1 MCGLSLDWCQG
12 NIYRKPWLSSRNK
25 GFSIWQWQITSW
37 WLACR
42 GYSLTMLNCQWTRFS
57 IHVLSQT
64 WTKPKMNQIESNHTF
79 LLINIPISNLANLY
93 TAASPVNSS
102 GVKKIYHKC
111 NSYLS
116 FKQTETNAGSASPYS
131 NCFLASPICA
141 MWQTHPSTSHGAWHG
156 FPDIFQDSTVSIFGR
171 WCYTYI

>member
-12 NIYRKPWLSSRNK
+12 NIYRKPVYRKPWLSSGNQ

-37 WLACR
+37 WLVCR
-42 GYSLTMLNCQWTRFS
+42 GYSLTMLNCQWRTCS

-64 WTKPKMNQIESNHTF
+64 PKMNQIESNHTI

-131 NCFLASPICA
+131 NCFLARPICV
-141 MWQTHPSTSHGAWHG
+141 MWQTHPSTS
-156 FPDIFQDSTVSIFGR
+156 DIFQDSNVSIFGR
-171 WCYTYI
+171 WCYNTYI